1 MGSFRGLAHA
11 ANRGGLAS
19 PFLVPRFDPPTLAS
33 RPIFPGGDA
42 NLQTRARIAIT
53 HTQKQRPVMSPRF
66 PELSGPAPKPREPL
80 PLVPR
85 GACTVVA
92 VVVAA
97 LLPAA
102 AAAIVL
108 LRA

>member
-1 MGSFRGLAHA
+1 MASFRGLAHA

-19 PFLVPRFDPPTLAS
+19 PFLVPRFDSPTLAS
-33 RPIFPGGDA
+33 RPLFPACVA

-53 HTQKQRPVMSPRF
+53 HTQKRWPMMSSRF
-66 PELSGPAPKPREPL
+66 PELTGSAPKAREPL
-80 PLVPR
+80 PLVPL
-85 GACTVVA
+85 GARTVVA
-92 VVVAA
+92 AAVAA